1 MMNGLTVAVVSWAMP
16 FKVTAPKSPI
26 VGSVSKW
33 GGSATAGVAQSAPT
47 TSATTAAAAMTLRAR
62 ETHSRPLGRSVLR
75 LSLARQDPAV
85 TRANALG

>member
-1 MMNGLTVAVVSWAMP
+1 
-16 FKVTAPKSPI
+16 
-26 VGSVSKW
+26 
-33 GGSATAGVAQSAPT
+33 VAQSAPT